1 MGLFEIL
8 AQQRSRPDRRVISP
22 LAGIGIDDLGDQGVD
37 DPQSRGGTA
46 LTRTVREAGME
57 IGPLT
62 LREATHPIVDRL
74 AADVEQLG
82 DVLHSLPLSEP
93 KHSLGPAE
101 FLR

>member
-1 MGLFEIL
+1 MDLFQIL
-8 AQQRSRPDRRVISP
+8 AQQGSRPDRGVISH
-22 LAGIGIDDLGDQGVD
+22 LAGIGIDDLGNQGVD
-37 DPQSRGGTA
+37 DPQSRGGTT

-57 IGPLT
+57 IKPLA
-62 LREATHPIVDRL
+62 LREAIHPIVGRL

-93 KHSLGPAE
+93 QHSLGSAE